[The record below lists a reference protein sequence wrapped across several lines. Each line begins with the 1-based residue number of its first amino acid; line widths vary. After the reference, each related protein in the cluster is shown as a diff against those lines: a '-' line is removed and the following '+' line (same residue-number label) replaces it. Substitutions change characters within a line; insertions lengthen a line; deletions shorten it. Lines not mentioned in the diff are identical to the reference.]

1 MKTYT
6 PNPIDLSDVT
16 LDSDF
21 TKLQESIAENAHEV
35 WAKQRQS
42 QGWTYGPKRDD
53 VLKQTPDMV
62 PYNELTEEEKEYDRK
77 MATDTIKLI
86 RKLGYDIVHIQETPL
101 YKTFIRR
108 AIGADQPLYYCSHKG
123 RDGEECKEPIFRG
136 YVFCP
141 KCGCYLTN
149 TDEK

>member
-1 MKTYT
+1 MKTYI
-6 PNPIDLSDVT
+6 PNPIDLSDVI

-35 WAKQRQS
+35 WAKKRQCE
-42 QGWTYGPKRDD
+42 GWTYGEKRDD

-62 PYNELTEEEKEYDRK
+62 PYKDLPEGEKEYDRK

-86 RKLGYDIVHIQETPL
+86 RKLGYDIVHKQETPL

-108 AIGADQPLYYCSHKG
+108 AIGADQPLFYCNHKG
-123 RDGEECKEPIFRG
+123 RNGQICKEPIYPG

-141 KCGCYLTN
+141 ACGCELTN
-149 TDEK
+149 TNEM

>member
-6 PNPIDLSDVT
+6 PNPIDLSEVT

-21 TKLQESIAENAHEV
+21 TKLQEAIAENAHEV

-42 QGWTYGPKRDD
+42 EGWIYGQNRNDE
-53 VLKQTPDMV
+53 LKQTPDMV
-62 PYNELTEEEKEYDRK
+62 SYNDLPEAEKEYDRQ
-77 MATDTIKLI
+77 MAINTIKLI
-86 RKLGYDIVHIQETPL
+86 RKLGYDIIHTQETPL

-108 AIGADQPLYYCSHKG
+108 AIGAEKPLYYCNHKG
-123 RDGEECKEPIFRG
+123 RDGKECKEPIFRG

-141 KCGCYLTN
+141 ACGCELTN
-149 TDEK
+149 TNV

>member
-6 PNPIDLSDVT
+6 PNPIDLSEVT

-21 TKLQESIAENAHEV
+21 TKLQEAIAENAHEV

-42 QGWTYGPKRDD
+42 EGWIYGQNRNDE
-53 VLKQTPDMV
+53 LKQTPDMV
-62 PYNELTEEEKEYDRK
+62 SYNDLPEAEKEYDRQ
-77 MATDTIKLI
+77 MAINTIKLI
-86 RKLGYDIVHIQETPL
+86 RKLGYDIIHTQETPL

-108 AIGADQPLYYCSHKG
+108 AIGADQPLYYCNHKG
-123 RDGEECKEPIFRG
+123 RDGKECKEPIFRG

-141 KCGCYLTN
+141 KCGCNLTN